1 MAMTAVESPE
11 VSVSGRKCP
20 EARKIPR
27 VSSLVQKVKKL
38 PSQARDYRVIR
49 TASLILAWFCMGLY
63 VTIVGPTLIDLKDRI
78 GVDYEEISRVLVS
91 HTVGYFLATVTC
103 GIFLDF
109 QPKYAYGVVGSAFFL
124 AGVGTAGTPFTTS
137 LGGLD
142 FLQHL
147 AGWGH
152 GFTDAAGTVVCARLW
167 GDKASAPIHAMH
179 AGYPIAAFIVPLIV
193 IPFLSPDRPAAVNGT
208 TAPPLT
214 VEEAWR
220 LSKIQ
225 WPYVGVSVAQFTICI
240 LFVFYQYKELVSHD
254 KSKTNTAP
262 KSSSAF
268 LSPGRFLKGKSKK
281 ALFLLFLLFL
291 YYVVLKLG
299 QNAFI
304 QYMVSYMVETNMF
317 SKPGASVVY
326 SGYWISYA
334 SMRCVSIAAAA
345 FVPIRIMLLSEIIVL
360 FISGIVVAVWG
371 ATEKTVFWVFTCI
384 LGLCTSPIF
393 PGGTAWANRYL
404 DASSI
409 VFAIC
414 IVGASVGGTASS
426 YITGYLFEYVGPRSM
441 LYFFMGCGCALLPTF
456 VVMQITVSS
465 LTAKRSDMELE
476 TRRSKGLDI
485 IDDHEECKTILIR
498 E

>member
-1 MAMTAVESPE
+1 MAAAESPE
-11 VSVSGRKCP
+11 VSVSDRISL
-20 EARKIPR
+20 EARKMPG
-27 VSSLVQKVKKL
+27 VSSLIQKVKNL
-38 PSQARDYRVIR
+38 PKQARDYRVIR
-49 TASLILAWFCMGLY
+49 TASLSLAWFCMGLY
-63 VTIVGPTLIDLKDRI
+63 FRIVGPTMIDLKDRI

-109 QPKYAYGVVGSAFFL
+109 QPKYAYGVLGSAFFL

-137 LGGLD
+137 LGGLG

-167 GDKASAPIHAMH
+167 GDKASAPMHAMH
-179 AGYPIAAFIVPLIV
+179 AGYPIGAFIIPLIV

-208 TAPPLT
+208 TPPPLT

-225 WPYVGVSVAQFTICI
+225 WPYIGVSVAQFIMCT
-240 LFVFYQYKELVSHD
+240 LFVFYQYKEFLSD
-254 KSKTNTAP
+254 DSSKTNKAP
-262 KSSSAF
+262 KSFSAF
-268 LSPGRFLKGKSKK
+268 LSPGRFMKGKGKK
-281 ALFLLFLLFL
+281 AIFLLVLLFL
-291 YYVVLKLG
+291 YYALLQLN
-299 QNAFI
+299 QNAFT

-317 SKPGASVVY
+317 SKPDASVVY
-326 SGYWISYA
+326 STFWISYA
-334 SMRCVSIAAAA
+334 SMRWVSIAAAA
-345 FVPIRIMLLSEIIVL
+345 WVPVHIMLSVEITGV
-360 FISGIVVAVWG
+360 FISGIVLAVWG
-371 ATEKTVFWVFTCI
+371 ATNKTVFWVFTCI
-384 LGLCTSPIF
+384 LGLSVAPIF
-393 PGGTAWANRYL
+393 PGGTAWANQYL

-414 IVGASVGGTASS
+414 VVGASVGGTASN
-426 YITGYLFEYVGPRSM
+426 YLTGYLFEYVGPRSM

-465 LTAKRSDMELE
+465 RFATKPSAHQDVELE
-476 TRRSKGLDI
+476 TRHNKGFEMGDA
-485 IDDHEECKTILIR
+485 ECKT
-498 E
+498 